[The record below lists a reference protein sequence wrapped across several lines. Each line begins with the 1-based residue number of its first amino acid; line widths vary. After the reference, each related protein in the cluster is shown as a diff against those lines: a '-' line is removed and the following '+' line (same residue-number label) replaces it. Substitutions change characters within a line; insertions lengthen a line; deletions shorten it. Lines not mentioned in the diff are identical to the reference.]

1 MPNNL
6 NRDAMCKT
14 CFHVIGLTDSPTCC
28 FPPEVYPVMARGRLF
43 SGGKRHHE
51 LVASLLPAGA
61 RWIDITVPLDAVF
74 EQYANEPEVVVF
86 ASGDPLFFGFAGTL
100 LKRLPDAEIHVYP
113 TFYSLQMLA
122 HRLLCPYQ
130 TMRTV
135 SLTGRPWDELDAALI
150 RGEALIG
157 ILTDQRKTPATIAQR
172 LLDYG
177 YDNYQMA
184 VGVSLGN
191 PVSEEVI
198 RCTLAEAI
206 TRSWRMPNCLILE
219 RTAVR
224 SFPFGLPESEFEL
237 LDGRVNMITKM
248 PIRLLTLSLLDL
260 AQRHS
265 FWDIGFCTGSVSIE
279 AKRQFPHLQV
289 TAFEQRPVGEQL
301 MQINAC
307 RFGTPGIQVCM
318 GDFLQADL
326 SAYPK
331 PDAVFIGGHGG
342 ALLALLERIVS
353 VLQPRGVIVFNSVSS
368 DSLELF
374 RTGIHQVG
382 RQITREMHVAI
393 DSFHPITILQSL

>member
-1 MPNNL
+1 M
-6 NRDAMCKT
+6 R
-14 CFHVIGLTDSPTCC
+14 FIVIGINDAAQQEALGCRNGELAS
-28 FPPEVYPVMARGRLF
+28 VIASHRVF
-43 SGGKRHHE
+43 SGGVRHHE
-51 LVASLLPAGA
+51 LVTSLLPTSYE
-61 RWIDITVPLDAVF
+61 WIDIKVPLDAVF
-74 EQYANEPEVVVF
+74 ARYREHEQEEIVVF

-100 LKRLPDAEIHVYP
+100 RKRLPDAEIHVYP

-122 HRLLCPYQ
+122 HRLLITYQ

-198 RCTLAEAI
+198 RCTLAEAV

-224 SFPFGLPESEFEL
+224 SFPFGLSESEFEL

-265 FWDIGFCTGSVSIE
+265 FIRTNPG
-279 AKRQFPHLQV
+279 
-289 TAFEQRPVGEQL
+289 L
-301 MQINAC
+301 MQA
-307 RFGTPGIQVCM
+307 
-318 GDFLQADL
+318 A
-326 SAYPK
+326 
-331 PDAVFIGGHGG
+331 
-342 ALLALLERIVS
+342 
-353 VLQPRGVIVFNSVSS
+353 
-368 DSLELF
+368 
-374 RTGIHQVG
+374 
-382 RQITREMHVAI
+382 
-393 DSFHPITILQSL
+393 

>member
-1 MPNNL
+1 
-6 NRDAMCKT
+6 
-14 CFHVIGLTDSPTCC
+14 
-28 FPPEVYPVMARGRLF
+28 
-43 SGGKRHHE
+43 
-51 LVASLLPAGA
+51 
-61 RWIDITVPLDAVF
+61 
-74 EQYANEPEVVVF
+74 
-86 ASGDPLFFGFAGTL
+86 
-100 LKRLPDAEIHVYP
+100 
-113 TFYSLQMLA
+113 
-122 HRLLCPYQ
+122 
-130 TMRTV
+130 
-135 SLTGRPWDELDAALI
+135 
-150 RGEALIG
+150 
-157 ILTDQRKTPATIAQR
+157 
-172 LLDYG
+172 
-177 YDNYQMA
+177 
-184 VGVSLGN
+184 
-191 PVSEEVI
+191 
-198 RCTLAEAI
+198 
-206 TRSWRMPNCLILE
+206 
-219 RTAVR
+219 
-224 SFPFGLPESEFEL
+224 
-237 LDGRVNMITKM
+237 MITKM

-301 MQINAC
+301 MQINAR

-353 VLQPRGVIVFNSVSS
+353 VLRPGGVIVFNSVSS